1 ARMKFPAEDRSRPG
15 AGLKIFSDDGEPDQ
29 ARRGRRMRPRE
40 IIALASQEIVMS
52 HATPLLS
59 ATLRTIRSATLAA
72 ALLAVALPASGAGKT
87 FRFANSTELL
97 TMDPH
102 GALVV
107 L

>member
-1 ARMKFPAEDRSRPG
+1 
-15 AGLKIFSDDGEPDQ
+15 
-29 ARRGRRMRPRE
+29 MRPRE
-40 IIALASQEIVMS
+40 IIALAAQEIVMS

-59 ATLRTIRSATLAA
+59 AILRTIRSATLAV

-107 L
+107 LTQMIQGYAYEGLVRINKDSRFEPSLAESYE